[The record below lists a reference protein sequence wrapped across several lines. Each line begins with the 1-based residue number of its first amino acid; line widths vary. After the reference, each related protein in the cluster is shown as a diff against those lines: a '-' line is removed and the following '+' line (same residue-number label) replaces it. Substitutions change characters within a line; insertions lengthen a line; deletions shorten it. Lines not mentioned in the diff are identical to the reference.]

1 MPRRYDSMDAKR
13 RILSASVRLL
23 WEKGYTN
30 TTVADIMRQADV
42 SCGTF
47 QNIFH
52 TKDGL
57 LAELAAT
64 MFTGQFAAAGKLTGG
79 HLPPVYEYAVETS
92 IQLALTE
99 MNENLRD
106 IYLAAYTHEKAMD
119 FIHRQT
125 ARQLVRIFAV
135 NLPGYT
141 ESDFYELELG
151 SAGLMRGYMARP
163 CDENFPLEKKL
174 ERFLFMSLNAFC
186 VPAQERDRII
196 AFVGGLDIRQIAR
209 QVMEQLFQ
217 SVSLQFSIT
226 K

>member
-1 MPRRYDSMDAKR
+1 MDAKR

-23 WEKGYTN
+23 WEKGYTD

-57 LAELAAT
+57 LAELTAT
-64 MFTGQFAAAGKLTGG
+64 MFTGQFAAAEKLTGG
-79 HLPPVYEYAVETS
+79 YLPPVYEYAVETS

-106 IYLAAYTHEKAMD
+106 IYLAAYTHEKALD
-119 FIHRQT
+119 YIHRQT
-125 ARQLVRIFAV
+125 ARQLARIFAP

-163 CDENFPLEKKL
+163 CDEDFPLEKKL
-174 ERFLFMSLNAFC
+174 ERFLFLSLNAFC
-186 VPAQERDRII
+186 VPPQERDRII

>member
-1 MPRRYDSMDAKR
+1 MDAKR

-79 HLPPVYEYAVETS
+79 HLPPVYEYAAETA

>member
-163 CDENFPLEKKL
+163 CDENFPLKKKL